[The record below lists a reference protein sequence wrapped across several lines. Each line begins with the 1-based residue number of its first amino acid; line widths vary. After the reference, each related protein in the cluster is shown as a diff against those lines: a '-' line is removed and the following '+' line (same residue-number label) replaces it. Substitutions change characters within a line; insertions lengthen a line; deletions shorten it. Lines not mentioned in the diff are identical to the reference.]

1 MPKPSHCPLPQRD
14 GITPSYLELPAGSWP
29 SLLAFLVARFPHV
42 AEAAWLERLQR
53 GALVDP
59 DGVPFAPDSPYR
71 AYSRIWYY
79 REVPRETPV
88 PFEEYVL
95 YRDNQLVVADKPHFL
110 ACIPAGRHL
119 QETLLTRLRI
129 KLDLPDLAPIHRLD
143 RETAGIM
150 LFCADPAYRGAY
162 QKLFAERRVEKE
174 YEAIAPYRADLALP
188 LVHRSR
194 LEERPENFTMYEA
207 DGEPNS
213 ETRISLIA
221 QRGDWAHY
229 RLQPHTGKKHQLR
242 AHLCALG
249 IPILHDPWYP
259 LALPDKGDD
268 FSRPLQLLARSITF
282 TDPVSGKEHTF
293 RSERVLRWADG
304 SSAPYSG

>member
-1 MPKPSHCPLPQRD
+1 MKPRHSPLPQRD
-14 GITPSYLELPAGSWP
+14 GVAPSFLELPAGSWP
-29 SLLAFLVARFPHV
+29 SLLAYLIERFPHV
-42 AEAAWLERLQR
+42 AAGIWQERLQR

-59 DGVPFAPDSPYR
+59 HGMPYTLGSPYLP
-71 AYSRIWYY
+71 YTRIWYY

-95 YRDNQLVVADKPHFL
+95 HQDDNLVVADKPHFL

-119 QETLLTRLRI
+119 QETLLTRLKVR
-129 KLDLPDLAPIHRLD
+129 LGLPDLAPIHRLD

-150 LFCADPAYRGAY
+150 LFCANPAHRGTY
-162 QKLFAERRVEKE
+162 QKLFSERRVQKE

-194 LEERPENFTMYEA
+194 LEERPENFTMQEVPGEA
-207 DGEPNS
+207 NS
-213 ETRISLIA
+213 ETRIELIA
-221 QRGDWAHY
+221 RHGDWAHY

-249 IPILHDPWYP
+249 IPIRHDPWYP

-268 FSRPLQLLARSITF
+268 FSQPLQLLARSIRF
-282 TDPVSGKEHTF
+282 VDPVSGIDQYF
-293 RSERVLRWADG
+293 ASQRQLVWA
-304 SSAPYSG
+304 AA